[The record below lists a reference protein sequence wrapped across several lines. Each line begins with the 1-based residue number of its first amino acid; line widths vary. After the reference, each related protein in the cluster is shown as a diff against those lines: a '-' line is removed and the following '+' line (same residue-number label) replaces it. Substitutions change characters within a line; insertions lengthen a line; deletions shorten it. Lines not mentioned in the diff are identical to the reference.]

1 MRRRTLSALCALGAL
16 GALGG
21 VLAAPTAAQAAD
33 PHPSGPSVRTDE
45 TRIYVDFGT
54 STLPKDLKVLLRE
67 PGTETPVA
75 TITEFDFV
83 EDPDPC
89 MPSCQDDSG
98 ETAVETTPLRLADL
112 GRYAVDIEYDGTEG
126 ESILHKDEAV
136 FDYHLIPQVKTFE
149 VSGKPDVEH
158 RTVTV
163 KADATL
169 RDPRDGAETPMADGR
184 LVLETTAAKTGLTTD
199 AAGHVER
206 SFTFTGTEQHDT
218 TTYQN
223 DVRLV
228 LRPAG
233 EDAAHGLTRQ
243 VEVGYT
249 TTDITLDSPTVRG
262 ADGTDA
268 PLSGRATYR
277 DSNGVSKP
285 VPVGTPMS
293 VYNVRTFKAGED
305 GRFTTQVPVY
315 GTRQQKIA
323 LHGTPWLSTRYA
335 LVSPDPTTSAGF
347 HRLPT
352 VTVSR
357 YEKVTVSS
365 VFDRYD
371 LPASTTLT
379 VNLQFKAQGATTWV
393 TKKTIDSPAIAGDS
407 SRTVTAADLPYQGV
421 GVWRF
426 QFPGTEQIPAGPAP
440 ESYTVY
446 RRMTAFPEFNANPE
460 PVKAGAPL
468 TITGK
473 LNTKNEDDGQW
484 SALADARID
493 ICFRAKGTTTWRVAG
508 VAVTG
513 KDGRFTKTLKATK
526 DGDWQAKYDGDEWNH
541 FYSNSRLDFVDVQL
555 PPRGSSGQP
564 AGGEATWRGGPAV
577 SMRHS
582 ASRG

>member
-1 MRRRTLSALCALGAL
+1 MRKRTLSALCTL

-33 PHPSGPSVRTDE
+33 PHPAGPSVRTDE

-54 STLPKDLKVLLRE
+54 RTLPKDLKVLLRKT
-67 PGTETPVA
+67 GTDTPVA
-75 TITEFDFV
+75 TIDEFGFL
-83 EDPDPC
+83 EDMDPC
-89 MPSCQDDSG
+89 MPSCQDDPG

-112 GRYAVDIEYDGTEG
+112 GRYAVDVEYDGTEG
-126 ESILHKDEAV
+126 ETILHKDEAI

-149 VSGKPDVEH
+149 VSGKPDLEH

-169 RDPRDGAETPMADGR
+169 RDPRDGAETPMANGR
-184 LVLETTAAKTGLTTD
+184 LVLETTATKTGLTTD
-199 AAGHVER
+199 AAGHVETP
-206 SFTFTGTEQHDT
+206 FTFTGTEKHDT
-218 TTYQN
+218 TTRQN
-223 DVRLV
+223 DVRMV

-233 EDAAHGLTRQ
+233 ANAAHGLTRQ

-268 PLSGRATYR
+268 PLTGRATYR

-293 VYNVRTFKAGED
+293 VYTVRTFKTGED
-305 GRFTTQVPVY
+305 GRFTTQVPVD
-315 GTRQQKIA
+315 GTRRQTIA
-323 LHGTPWLSTRYA
+323 LLGTPWLSNSYA
-335 LVSPDPTTSAGF
+335 YVSSDPTTSAGF

-357 YEKVTVSS
+357 YKKVSVAG

-371 LPASTTLT
+371 LPAYTTLK
-379 VNLQFKAQGATTWV
+379 VNLQFKAKGTTTWV
-393 TKKTIDSPAIAGDS
+393 TKKTIDSPAMAGDS

-426 QFPGTEQIPAGPAP
+426 QFPGTKQIPAGPAP

-446 RRMTAFPEFNANPE
+446 RQMTAFPEFNANPE

-473 LNTKNEDDGQW
+473 FNTKNEDNGQW
-484 SALADARID
+484 SAFAGARID
-493 ICFRAKGTTTWRVAG
+493 IYFRAKGTTTWRGAG

-513 KDGRFTKTLKATK
+513 NDGKFTKTFTAAK
-526 DGDWQAKYDGDEWNH
+526 DGDWQAKYEGDEWSH
-541 FYSNSRLDFVDVQL
+541 FYSYSRLDFVDVQ
-555 PPRGSSGQP
+555 
-564 AGGEATWRGGPAV
+564 
-577 SMRHS
+577 
-582 ASRG
+582 

>member
-16 GALGG
+16 GAFGG

-54 STLPKDLKVLLRE
+54 RTLPKDLKVLLRKS
-67 PGTETPVA
+67 GTDTPVA
-75 TITEFDFV
+75 TIDEFSFL
-83 EDPDPC
+83 EDTDPC
-89 MPSCQDDSG
+89 MPSCQDDPG

-112 GRYAVDIEYDGTEG
+112 GQYAVDVEYDGTEG
-126 ESILHKDEAV
+126 ETILHKDEAV

-149 VSGKPDVEH
+149 VSGKPDLEH

-169 RDPRDGAETPMADGR
+169 RDPRDGTETPMANGR

-206 SFTFTGTEQHDT
+206 PFTFTGTEKHDAT
-218 TTYQN
+218 TQQN

-233 EDAAHGLTRQ
+233 VDAAHGLTRQ

-268 PLSGRATYR
+268 PLTGRATYR
-277 DSNGVSKP
+277 DNNGVSKP
-285 VPVGTPMS
+285 VPVGTPMA
-293 VYNVRTFKAGED
+293 VYTVRAFKTGED
-305 GRFTTQVPVY
+305 GRFTAQVPVY
-315 GTRQQKIA
+315 GTRRQTIA
-323 LHGTPWLSTRYA
+323 LLGTPWLSTRYA
-335 LVSPDPTTSAGF
+335 YVSPDPTTSAGF
-347 HRLPT
+347 HKLPT

-357 YEKVTVSS
+357 YKKVTVSS

-371 LPASTTLT
+371 VPAPTTLK
-379 VNLQFKAQGATTWV
+379 VNLQFKAEGTTTWV
-393 TKKTIDSPAIAGDS
+393 TKKTIDSPAIAGDT

-426 QFPGTEQIPAGPAP
+426 QFPGTKQIPAGPAP
-440 ESYTVY
+440 ESYLVY

-473 LNTKNEDDGQW
+473 LNTKSEDNGQW
-484 SALADARID
+484 SALAGARID
-493 ICFRAKGTTTWRVAG
+493 VYFRAKGTTTWRGAG

-513 KDGRFTKTLKATK
+513 NDGRFTKTFTAAK

-541 FYSNSRLDFVDVQL
+541 FYSYSRLDFVDVQ
-555 PPRGSSGQP
+555 
-564 AGGEATWRGGPAV
+564 
-577 SMRHS
+577 
-582 ASRG
+582 